1 MSPFPPAHDLLRHL
15 SVALS
20 GVATSFERVRRWSPR
35 SVVVAVL
42 LLTRPDLRSSYASV
56 LTDLAQESC
65 RALGV
70 VAATAKSSL
79 SMARKK
85 VPVDVFRRVL
95 HQLVD
100 HLGAVLP
107 GTLRHHGDRRF
118 IAIDATSLVCPR
130 SRSTMQDLDAP
141 AYNPWLFAHYP
152 RALVVVAFDVV
163 RRLPLEWVLLKKGTG
178 ERAAVKPL
186 LERFRRGDVAI
197 LDRGYPARWLLALF
211 VQQGVDVVM
220 RMTAAKAGAWPE
232 VKRFLASGAKTAVID
247 CRLDNGTTTTVR
259 LMRRPA
265 LRGRPL
271 KHQKKR
277 EIMVI
282 LTTLLPRH
290 GFEAKDIIDLYGKRW
305 GIETLF
311 REMKEAFG
319 IERFHART
327 TDGIQQEIAT
337 VLMWVAL
344 TSAIHAAIQ
353 AGIADDKRANRT
365 VSREIAR
372 ICLAKALEDGTP
384 ARIDA
389 MITEARRHAYKPRPG
404 RSFPRESK
412 LPFGRTKRAGLK

>member
-1 MSPFPPAHDLLRHL
+1 MSRRPSTHDLLHHL
-15 SVALS
+15 TVALS
-20 GVATSFERVRRWSPR
+20 GVATSFQRVRRWSPR
-35 SVVVAVL
+35 SVVVAVM
-42 LLTRPDLRSSYASV
+42 LLTRPDLRSSYATV

-70 VAATAKSSL
+70 VTATAKSSL
-79 SMARKK
+79 SVARKK
-85 VPVDVFRRVL
+85 VPVAIFRQVL

-100 HLGAVLP
+100 HLGRLLP
-107 GTLRHHGDRRF
+107 GDYGHHTDRRF
-118 IAIDATSLVCPR
+118 FAVDATSLVCPR
-130 SRSTMQDLDAP
+130 SRQTMRDLDAP

-178 ERAAVKPL
+178 ERAAAEPL
-186 LERFRRGDVAI
+186 LKRLQRGDVMI
-197 LDRGYPARWLLALF
+197 MDRGYPARWLLALF
-211 VQQGVDVVM
+211 VDHGVDVVM
-220 RMTAAKAGAWPE
+220 RMTAVKAGAWPE
-232 VKRFLASGAKTAVID
+232 VKKFLASGAKTAVID
-247 CRLDNGTTTTVR
+247 CKLDKKRTVQVR
-259 LMRRPA
+259 LIRRPA
-265 LRGRPL
+265 PRGRPL
-271 KHQKKR
+271 KHQKR
-277 EIMVI
+277 DTMVI
-282 LTTLLPRH
+282 LTTLLPKH

-337 VLMWVAL
+337 VLMWIAL
-344 TSAIHAAIQ
+344 TSAIHAAVQ
-353 AGIADDKRANRT
+353 DGLTDGKRANRT

-372 ICLAKALEDGTP
+372 ICLAKALDDGNV
-384 ARIDA
+384 AKIDA

-412 LPFGRTKRAGLK
+412 LPFGRSKRRG

>member
-1 MSPFPPAHDLLRHL
+1 MSPPRSAHDLLHHL
-15 SVALS
+15 TVALR
-20 GVATSFERVRRWSPR
+20 GVATSFRRVRRWSPR
-35 SVVVAVL
+35 SVVVAVM

-79 SMARKK
+79 SVARKK
-85 VPVDVFRRVL
+85 VPVEVFRKVL

-107 GTLRHHGDRRF
+107 GTLGQHQDRRF
-118 IAIDATSLVCPR
+118 FAVDATSLVCPR
-130 SRSTMQDLDAP
+130 SRSTMRDLDAP
-141 AYNPWLFAHYP
+141 QSNQWLFAHYP
-152 RALVVVAFDVV
+152 RALVVVAYDVV

-178 ERAAVKPL
+178 ERAAAKPL
-186 LERFRRGDVAI
+186 LNRLRPGDVMI
-197 LDRGYPARWLLALF
+197 MDRGYPARWLLALF
-211 VQQGVDVVM
+211 VDHGVDVVM
-220 RMTAAKAGAWPE
+220 RMTSAKAGAWPE

-247 CRLDNGTTTTVR
+247 CRLDDGRVTTVR
-259 LMRRPA
+259 LIRRPA

-277 EIMVI
+277 DCMVI
-282 LTTLLPRH
+282 LTTLLPKH
-290 GFEAKDIIDLYGKRW
+290 GFEAADIIDLYGKRW

-311 REMKEAFG
+311 REIKEAFG
-319 IERFHART
+319 IERFHARS

-344 TSAIHAAIQ
+344 TSAIHAAVQ
-353 AGIADDKRANRT
+353 DGLTDGKRANRT

-372 ICLAKALEDGTP
+372 ICLAKALDDGTP
-384 ARIDA
+384 AKIDA

-404 RSFPRESK
+404 RSFPRISK
-412 LPFGRTKRAGLK
+412 LPFGRTKGRG

>member
-1 MSPFPPAHDLLRHL
+1 MSRHPSAHDLLHHL
-15 SVALS
+15 TVALS
-20 GVATSFERVRRWSPR
+20 GVATSFKRVRRWSPR
-35 SVVVAVL
+35 SVVVAVM
-42 LLTRPDLRSSYASV
+42 LLTRPDVRSSYASV

-79 SMARKK
+79 SVARKK
-85 VPVDVFRRVL
+85 VPFDVFRQVL
-95 HQLVD
+95 HKLVD
-100 HLGAVLP
+100 HLGRLLP
-107 GTLRHHGDRRF
+107 GGVGHHIGRRF
-118 IAIDATSLVCPR
+118 FALDATSLVCPR
-130 SRSTMQDLDAP
+130 SRSTMRDLDAP
-141 AYNPWLFAHYP
+141 GYNPWLFAHYP

-178 ERAAVKPL
+178 ERAAAKPL
-186 LERFRRGDVAI
+186 LSRLRSGDVMI
-197 LDRGYPARWLLALF
+197 MDRGYPARWLLALF
-211 VQQGVDVVM
+211 VNHGVDVVM
-220 RMTAAKAGAWPE
+220 RMTAVKAGAWPE

-247 CRLDNGTTTTVR
+247 CRLDDDRTIAVR
-259 LMRRPA
+259 LIRRPA
-265 LRGRPL
+265 LRGRPK
-271 KHQKKR
+271 KHQQKR
-277 EIMVI
+277 DAMVI
-282 LTTLLPRH
+282 LTTLLPKQ
-290 GFEAKDIIDLYGKRW
+290 GFEAKEIIDLYGKRW

-311 REMKEAFG
+311 REMKEAFA

-344 TSAIHAAIQ
+344 TSAIHAAVQ
-353 AGIADDKRANRT
+353 DGLTDGKRANRT

-372 ICLAKALEDGTP
+372 ICLAKALEGTMP

-412 LPFGRTKRAGLK
+412 LPFGRTNGRG